1 MSLEH
6 LPFLLAIS
14 ARTAIVLIW
23 LLVGLRLLGKR
34 HVNPMNVCDLAFL
47 MAMANSVQNAMTN
60 GKGDLSIGIT
70 SAGTLLLL
78 GYMATWL
85 FIRTPALEERII
97 GTPTV
102 LIHYGKIDRDHLRR
116 EGVSMDELLRVLREH
131 EVPDPTDVRVAV
143 LEVDGSISVV
153 PR

>member
-23 LLVGLRLLGKR
+23 LLVGLRVLGKR

-70 SAGTLLLL
+70 SAGTLLAI
-78 GYMATWL
+78 GYIATWL
-85 FIRTPALEERII
+85 FMRRPALEERII

-131 EVPDPTDVRVAV
+131 EVPDPADVRVAV

>member
-1 MSLEH
+1 MTSDH

-14 ARTAIVLIW
+14 VRTAIVLIW
-23 LLVGLRLLGKR
+23 LLMGLRLLGKR

-60 GKGDLSIGIT
+60 GKGDLTVGIA
-70 SAGTLLLL
+70 SAGTLLLI
-78 GYMATWL
+78 GYIATRL
-85 FIRTPALEERII
+85 FIRAPALEERLI
-97 GTPTV
+97 GAPTV
-102 LIHYGKIDRDHLRR
+102 LILHGRIDRDHLRR
-116 EGVSMDELLRVLREH
+116 ESVSMDDLLRALREH
-131 EVPDPTDVRVAV
+131 EVPDPADVRLAV